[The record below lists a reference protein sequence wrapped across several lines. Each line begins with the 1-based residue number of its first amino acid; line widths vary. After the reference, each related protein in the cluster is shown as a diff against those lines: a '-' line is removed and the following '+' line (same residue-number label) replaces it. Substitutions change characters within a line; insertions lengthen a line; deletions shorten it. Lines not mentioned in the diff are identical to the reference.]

1 MTLLPTPLRLKSSFV
16 WKTQLGGIALIM
28 VGLVAVAGYAWW
40 QYASVK
46 ELIDQSRIWRE
57 GTMALKTTVEGSVTS
72 HSFILN
78 DYDLDVTFLD
88 ENQVL
93 HQGKLEFSTLIS
105 TIDRDREPE
114 VRYGHDDPEKFALS
128 WAMNAKIS
136 RWAAIA
142 FMAVVGVGLVGG
154 SFAYI
159 GVMALRRLADARC
172 CALRSNE
179 VVVRIT
185 QIVPT
190 KAKGRHVGNQYH
202 FTGRMVD
209 GREVSGKTVFP
220 IKYEPLFADGAK
232 QTMLVLIPQENVK
245 RPVVVRGDFYPFD
258 LTPDEQAKV
267 RTSIAGRRAMA
278 G

>member
-1 MTLLPTPLRLKSSFV
+1 MPLLPSPLRLNSSFV
-16 WKTQLGGIALIM
+16 WKTQLGGIALIIFGLGCS
-28 VGLVAVAGYAWW
+28 VGFAWW
-40 QYASVK
+40 ESSAIRKLV
-46 ELIDQSRIWRE
+46 DQSRIWPR
-57 GTMALKTTVEGSVTS
+57 GAVALQTSVTGNVTS

-88 ENQVL
+88 ENQVS
-93 HQGKLEFSTLIS
+93 HQAKLEFDTFIS
-105 TIDRDREPE
+105 KADQDSAP
-114 VRYGHDDPEKFALS
+114 VVHYLKDDPEKFALS
-128 WAMNAKIS
+128 WAINAKIS
-136 RWAAIA
+136 RWAAIV
-142 FMAVVGVGLVGG
+142 FELLVGVGLVGG

-159 GVMALRRLADARC
+159 GVMALRRLSDARC

-185 QIVPT
+185 QVVPT

-209 GREVSGKTVFP
+209 GREVSGKTVFS

-232 QTMLVLIPQENVK
+232 RTMVALIPQENVK

-267 RTSIAGRRAMA
+267 RQSMAGRRGTA

>member
-1 MTLLPTPLRLKSSFV
+1 MPLLPSPLRLKSSFV
-16 WKTQLGGIALIM
+16 WKTQLGGLVLIL

-40 QYASVK
+40 QYGSVK
-46 ELIDQSRIWRE
+46 ELVDQSRIWSE
-57 GTMALKTTVEGSVTS
+57 GTTALKTTVEGSVTS

-78 DYDLDVTFLD
+78 DYNLDVTFLD
-88 ENQVL
+88 ENQVS

-105 TIDRDREPE
+105 TIDRDSDPE
-114 VRYGHDDPEKFALS
+114 VRYSHDDPEKFALS

-154 SFAYI
+154 SFTFL
-159 GVMALRRLADARC
+159 GVMALRRLSDARC

-179 VVVRIT
+179 VVVRVT
-185 QIVPT
+185 KVVPT
-190 KAKGRHVGNQYH
+190 MAKTRHVGNEYH

-209 GREVSGKTVFP
+209 GREVAGKTVFP
-220 IKYEPLFADGAK
+220 VKYEPLFADGAK
-232 QTMLVLIPQENVK
+232 QTMVALIPQENVK
-245 RPVVVRGDFYPFD
+245 RPVVLRGDFYPFD

-267 RTSIAGRRAMA
+267 RQAMA
-278 G
+278 SRNVTSG